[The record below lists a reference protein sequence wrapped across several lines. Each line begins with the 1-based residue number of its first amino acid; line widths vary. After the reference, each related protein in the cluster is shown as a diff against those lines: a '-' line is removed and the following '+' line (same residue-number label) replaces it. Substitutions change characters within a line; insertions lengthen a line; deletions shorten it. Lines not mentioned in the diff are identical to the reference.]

1 MILKHSYDQALFS
14 LTPLCS
20 ETTGI
25 KVNEKQRKKYI
36 FKELANTCNPM
47 CHVKRASKGTR

>member
-47 CHVKRASKGTR
+47 CHVKRASKGSR